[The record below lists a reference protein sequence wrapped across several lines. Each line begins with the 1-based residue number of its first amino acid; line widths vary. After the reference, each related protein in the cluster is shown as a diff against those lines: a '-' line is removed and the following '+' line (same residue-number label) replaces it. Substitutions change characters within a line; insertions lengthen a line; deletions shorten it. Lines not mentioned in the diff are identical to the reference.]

1 MKEDAKK
8 AYELNEE
15 ELDEV
20 VGGEKWY
27 TIQDGDTLSKIAAHY
42 STTVKQLCKWNNISN
57 PTFIVAGKKIRVA

>member
-1 MKEDAKK
+1 MKEDTKK

-27 TIQDGDTLSKIAAHY
+27 TIQNGDTLSKIAAHY
-42 STTVKQLCKWNNISN
+42 GTTVKQLCAWNNISS
-57 PTFIVAGKKIRVA
+57 PYFIVAGKRIRVA